1 MSSLTEIR
9 VALADALS
17 DLPERVNV
25 ISSGGSY
32 DDGSDKLLVQI
43 VVGEPSPGAE
53 ARVDELL
60 DPDGGAR
67 AMLEADADL
76 SGLVSGLHVPSHA
89 GHRSFDRPDKPPLL
103 GTELTVQIYR

>member
-9 VALADALS
+9 MALTEALS

-32 DDGSDKLLVQI
+32 DDGGEKLLVQI
-43 VVGEPSPGAE
+43 VVGEPSPATE

-60 DPDGGAR
+60 APDGAK
-67 AMLEADADL
+67 AMLEADPDL
-76 SGLVSGLHVPSHA
+76 GGLVSALHVPSHA
-89 GHRSFDRPDKPPLL
+89 GHRSFDRPGNPPLL